1 MIALASLAAA
11 ALAAAPC
18 GLPPLRDG
26 PPPWRPG
33 EELAWDVD
41 VMGIV
46 KAGTLSVSVEPP
58 MFRGAVIPLRARLRN
73 TSVFAKV
80 RRVRA
85 VAHAWVD
92 ARTLRPQ
99 RYRDDAEEDGVR
111 RTTDVRL
118 DAPGPKVVVTW
129 THGDERGAREFERK
143 GEVLDL
149 LSAVYYLR
157 AAQLAPG
164 APICFDL
171 VANRRY
177 WRFEGTL
184 APGTERVETPAGTF
198 EALRLDATLTRLPT
212 AGDAQVRTRPLHL
225 WFSDDARRLLVAGVS
240 EVDLGPA
247 RALLARGAKPQERV
261 ER

>member
-18 GLPPLRDG
+18 ALPPLRDG
-26 PPPWRPG
+26 PPAWRPG

-41 VMGIV
+41 VMGVV
-46 KAGTLSVSVEPP
+46 KAGTLSVSVEPA
-58 MFRGAVIPLRARLRN
+58 MFDGEVIPLRARLKN

-118 DAPGPKVVVTW
+118 DAPGPRISVAW
-129 THGDERGAREFERK
+129 THGDRKGAREFDRR

-157 AAQLAPG
+157 AADLSPG
-164 APICFDL
+164 ATVCFDL

-177 WRFEGTL
+177 WRFEGRL
-184 APGTERVETPAGTF
+184 AAGTERVETPAGTF

-212 AGDAQVRTRPLHL
+212 PGDAQVRSRPLHL
-225 WFSDDARRLLVAGVS
+225 WYSDDQRRVLVAGVS
-240 EVDLGPA
+240 EVDLGPV
-247 RALLARGAKPQERV
+247 RALLARGAKPREQDR
-261 ER
+261 R